1 MNGSGNKADGS
12 SARKQD
18 NKETDRLHASD
29 REESTSGTKEGAIGT
44 LVVGIFLALLL
55 IGMIGI
61 NLFYEPAPP
70 RCDTTTV
77 QFDTI
82 WIAGYVAFCVAGIAY
97 GFYYSF
103 RGNRVN

>member
-1 MNGSGNKADGS
+1 MTGSGNKADGS
-12 SARKQD
+12 SAL
-18 NKETDRLHASD
+18 NKETKESSQQSPSHPS
-29 REESTSGTKEGAIGT
+29 ESTSGNREGAIGT